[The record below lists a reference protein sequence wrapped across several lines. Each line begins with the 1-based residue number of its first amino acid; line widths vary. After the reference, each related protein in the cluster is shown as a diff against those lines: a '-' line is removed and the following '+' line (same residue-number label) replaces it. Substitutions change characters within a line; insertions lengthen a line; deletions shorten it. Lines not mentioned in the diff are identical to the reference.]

1 MFRRRDVRP
10 SNSEASHSLD
20 ALEKVRGI
28 RSAGRLIDSP
38 ETHQVVSAAQTRHEQ
53 DWKWNDDEPEP
64 ARVVKIDPLVLN
76 FPDTIDR
83 EHLRMFV
90 LSFLDIFT
98 NGAISI

>member
-20 ALEKVRGI
+20 ALGKVRGI

-64 ARVVKIDPLVLN
+64 ARVVKIDPLVLT
-76 FPDTIDR
+76 FPKQLIAGIYR
-83 EHLRMFV
+83 CSFV
-90 LSFLDIFT
+90 FLDIFT
-98 NGAISI
+98 YGAIST